1 MEPRKIMLPMLL
13 RGAGFVEVVGD
24 VGVGGLRLG
33 LEEEWEDEEA
43 IMARAQA
50 RETRKEPVRFMSRR
64 VRKRGPG

>member
-1 MEPRKIMLPMLL
+1 MLPMVV
-13 RGAGFVEVVGD
+13 RGRGLEDEVGE
-24 VGVGGLRLG
+24 VGVGGLG
-33 LEEEWEDEEA
+33 PEEGEEGEEA